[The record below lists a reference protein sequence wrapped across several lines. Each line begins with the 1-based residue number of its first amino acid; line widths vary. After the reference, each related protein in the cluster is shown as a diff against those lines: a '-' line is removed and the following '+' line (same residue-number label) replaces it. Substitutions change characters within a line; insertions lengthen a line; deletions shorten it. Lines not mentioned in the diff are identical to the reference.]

1 MTHSLFEMSEAVTE
15 LFIIA
20 VVVAVVVMLHALWQ
34 RRSNSDVLRR
44 HNDVAGFLFSAVG
57 VIYAVVLGF
66 VVVVV
71 WEKYDTTVANVES
84 EIAAVSDLYRT
95 AAAFSEPS
103 RGEIRRDLMQYA
115 NGMIH
120 IEWPLMENR
129 VIVGKDL
136 AVLETLAHAVNT
148 YVPSNAGQA
157 DAQQTAMTQLSRL
170 FDARRVRLIQSVPA
184 VPEVLWF
191 ALIAGALAMLSFAFL
206 FGVEN
211 RRAQL
216 VMTAILAG
224 LIAILFIVIAEFD
237 SPFSGSVRISDD
249 GWVLL
254 QQHLP
259 HIP

>member
-1 MTHSLFEMSEAVTE
+1 MSQAFGELAIIGVVIAVTV
-15 LFIIA
+15 L
-20 VVVAVVVMLHALWQ
+20 LHALWQ
-34 RRSNSDVLRR
+34 RRYSSDMLRK

-71 WEKYDTTVANVES
+71 WEKYDSTVANVDT

-95 AAAFSEPS
+95 AAGFSEPARSQIRTDLS
-103 RGEIRRDLMQYA
+103 RYTDE
-115 NGMIH
+115 MIH
-120 IEWPLMENR
+120 VEWPLMAR
-129 VIVGKDL
+129 RTDVAKDSAL
-136 AVLETLAHAVNT
+136 LEGLAHRING
-148 YVPSNAGQA
+148 YVPKTAGDSNVQQA
-157 DAQQTAMTQLSRL
+157 SLTQLTRL
-170 FDARRVRLIQSVPA
+170 FDSRRQRLIQSVPS
-184 VPEVLWF
+184 VPLVLWF
-191 ALIAGALAMLSFAFL
+191 ALVVGALAMMVFAFL

-224 LIAILFIVIAEFD
+224 LIAVLFIVISEFD
-237 SPFSGSVRISDD
+237 EPFNGSVSISDD

-259 HIP
+259 LIP

>member
-1 MTHSLFEMSEAVTE
+1 VTHTNLDMSQAAGE
-15 LFIIA
+15 LAIIG
-20 VVVAVVVMLHALWQ
+20 VVVAVTVLLHALWQ
-34 RRSNSDVLRR
+34 RRYSSDLLRK

-71 WEKYDTTVANVES
+71 WEKYDSTVANVDT

-95 AAAFSEPS
+95 AAGFSEPARSQIRSDLS
-103 RGEIRRDLMQYA
+103 RYTAE
-115 NGMIH
+115 MIEV
-120 IEWPLMENR
+120 EWPLMAHR
-129 VIVGKDL
+129 TDVAKDL
-136 AVLETLAHAVNT
+136 ALLEGLAHRVNAYAPKT
-148 YVPSNAGQA
+148 AGDSNVQQA
-157 DAQQTAMTQLSRL
+157 SMTQLTRL
-170 FDARRVRLIQSVPA
+170 FDARRQRLIQSVPS
-184 VPEVLWF
+184 VPLVLWF
-191 ALIAGALAMLSFAFL
+191 ALVVGALAMLVFAFL

-224 LIAILFIVIAEFD
+224 LIAVLFIVISEFD
-237 SPFSGSVRISDD
+237 EPFNGSVSISDD

-259 HIP
+259 NVP